1 MEEESIVVFPQLL
14 VLVLVYYWS
23 TQVRD
28 KAMNLGNAAAA
39 AVVVHQAVAALNG
52 QYFEV
57 YRHSSGV
64 LCVIE

>member
-1 MEEESIVVFPQLL
+1 MAESIVVFAPV

-28 KAMNLGNAAAA
+28 KAMNPGNAAAA
-39 AVVVHQAVAALNG
+39 SVVVHQAVAALNAE
-52 QYFEV
+52 YIEV